1 MKALEV
7 IIVTLILA
15 KQTIKPITQTMVNI
29 LTIITIGTNKKEV
42 IKMIKRILI
51 VITVIIV
58 ISLFGMIE
66 NTYTREVTVTEVQ
79 DQEVT
84 VVDVSGNEFCFYG
97 TDYTVDQ
104 EITVVMTTNNTDSIT
119 DDKIIDV
126 R

>member
-1 MKALEV
+1 
-7 IIVTLILA
+7 
-15 KQTIKPITQTMVNI
+15 
-29 LTIITIGTNKKEV
+29 
-42 IKMIKRILI
+42 MIKRILI
-51 VITVIIV
+51 VVTIIIV
-58 ISLFGMIE
+58 VGLFGMID
-66 NTYTREVTVTEVQ
+66 NTYTREVTVTEIQ

>member
-1 MKALEV
+1 
-7 IIVTLILA
+7 
-15 KQTIKPITQTMVNI
+15 
-29 LTIITIGTNKKEV
+29 
-42 IKMIKRILI
+42 MIKRILI
-51 VITVIIV
+51 VITVII
-58 ISLFGMIE
+58 IIDLFGMIE
-66 NTYTREVTVTEVQ
+66 NTYTRDVVVTEVQ

-84 VVDVSGNEFCFYG
+84 VTDVSGNEFSFYG

>member
-1 MKALEV
+1 
-7 IIVTLILA
+7 
-15 KQTIKPITQTMVNI
+15 
-29 LTIITIGTNKKEV
+29 
-42 IKMIKRILI
+42 MIKRIPI
-51 VITVIIV
+51 VIIVIIV
-58 ISLFGMIE
+58 ISLFVMIE

-84 VVDVSGNEFCFYG
+84 VTDVSGNEFSFYG

-126 R
+126 K

>member
-1 MKALEV
+1 
-7 IIVTLILA
+7 
-15 KQTIKPITQTMVNI
+15 
-29 LTIITIGTNKKEV
+29 
-42 IKMIKRILI
+42 MIKRILI

-66 NTYTREVTVTEVQ
+66 NTYTREVIVTKVQ

-84 VVDVSGNEFCFYG
+84 VVDVSGNEFSFYG

-104 EITVVMTTNNTDSIT
+104 EIVVVMTTNNTDSIT

>member
-1 MKALEV
+1 
-7 IIVTLILA
+7 
-15 KQTIKPITQTMVNI
+15 
-29 LTIITIGTNKKEV
+29 
-42 IKMIKRILI
+42 MIKRILI

-58 ISLFGMIE
+58 ISLFVMIE
-66 NTYTREVTVTEVQ
+66 NTYTRDVVVTEVQ

-84 VVDVSGNEFCFYG
+84 VVDVSGNEFSFYG

>member
-1 MKALEV
+1 
-7 IIVTLILA
+7 
-15 KQTIKPITQTMVNI
+15 
-29 LTIITIGTNKKEV
+29 
-42 IKMIKRILI
+42 MIKRILI

-104 EITVVMTTNNTDSIT
+104 EIVVVMTTNNTDSIT